1 MKVRAVVRRLAPQR
15 EPDVPEPDV
24 DALEGFPQPHVVSQ
38 ISPEDREILTE
49 VRARRLS
56 MVSGERLLATI
67 DAVRYVLHRDIP
79 GALVECGVWRGGN
92 VLAMVRAL
100 QQAGVDDRE
109 VFLYDTFEGM
119 TSPGKADVSRFE
131 PPAVETWNEAQSGD
145 RPWAWAF
152 GQEIYGLEFVQDVI
166 LGSGYPPDRIHFVQG
181 PVEQTIPATV
191 PEKIAVL
198 RLDTDWYESTM
209 HELRHLYPKI
219 PTGGVFICD
228 DYGHWEGACRAVD
241 EYFSTVE
248 RPLLLTRTD
257 YTGRMAVKS

>member
-1 MKVRAVVRRLAPQR
+1 MKVRAVVRRLPSRRAP
-15 EPDVPEPDV
+15 EAPAPDL
-24 DALEGFPQPHVVSQ
+24 DALEGPAQAHVVSR
-38 ISPEDREILTE
+38 ISPDDREILAE

-56 MVSGERLLATI
+56 MVSGERLLATV

-92 VLAMVRAL
+92 VLAMIRAL

-119 TSPGKADVSRFE
+119 TSPGKVDVSQFE
-131 PPAVETWNEAQSGD
+131 PPALDTWNHAQGGE
-145 RPWAWAF
+145 RPWGWAF
-152 GQEIYGLEFVQDVI
+152 SEEIYGLAFVQDVV
-166 LGSGYPPDRIHFVQG
+166 LGSGYPPGRIHFVQG
-181 PVEQTIPATV
+181 PVEHTIPATV
-191 PEKIAVL
+191 PERIAVL

-209 HELRHLYPKI
+209 HELRHLYPLI
-219 PTGGVFICD
+219 PNGGVFICD